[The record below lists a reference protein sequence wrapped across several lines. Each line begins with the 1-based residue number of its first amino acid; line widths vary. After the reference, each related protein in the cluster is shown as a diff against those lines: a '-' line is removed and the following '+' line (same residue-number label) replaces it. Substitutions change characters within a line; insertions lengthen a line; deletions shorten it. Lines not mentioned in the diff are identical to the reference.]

1 MSAAAPFEYQTA
13 DCWEE
18 AVELLQTWGDEGKV
32 LAGGQSLVPMLNLRI
47 ARPEALID
55 INPIPAPEPAIDGG
69 TLVLHALTRH
79 RTLLRSPVVR
89 EHCPLLPAGVAYL
102 GNVRV
107 RARGTVGGSL
117 SHADPTGE
125 IPCAVLALDGRITAR
140 GPRGERV
147 IAAGDFFETYLTT
160 ALEEGEVLTEVRL
173 PARGPREG
181 WAFQEMVRRASD
193 FATVEVAATVRLAG
207 DGTVDEA
214 RVVLG
219 GVADRPIL
227 LDEAT
232 LAPLVDGGT
241 GTEDELRAV
250 GRAAA
255 GGVDPESDVH
265 ASGAYR
271 KRLTQVLTRR
281 ALAEAIG
288 RAREDGDR
296 E

>member
-1 MSAAAPFEYQTA
+1 MSNAAPFEYQTA

-18 AVELLQTWGDEGKV
+18 AVELLQTWGEEGKV

-47 ARPEALID
+47 ARPGALID
-55 INPIPAPEPAIDGG
+55 INPIPAPDPALDDG

-79 RTLLRSPVVR
+79 QALLRSPLVR
-89 EHCPLLPAGVAYL
+89 EHCPLLPAGVAHL

-125 IPCAVLALDGRITAR
+125 IPCVVLALDGRITAR
-140 GPRGERV
+140 GPGGERT

-160 ALEEGEVLTEVRL
+160 ALEEGEILTEVRL
-173 PARGPREG
+173 PVRRPREG

-193 FATVEVAATVRLAG
+193 FATVEVAATVRLAEG
-207 DGTVDEA
+207 GAVEEA

-219 GVADRPIL
+219 GVADRPL
-227 LDEAT
+227 LLGEET
-232 LAPLVDGGT
+232 LAPLLDGGT

-255 GGVDPESDVH
+255 DGVDPESDVH

-271 KRLTQVLTRR
+271 KRLTEVLTRR
-281 ALAEAIG
+281 TLAEAVG

-296 E
+296 A